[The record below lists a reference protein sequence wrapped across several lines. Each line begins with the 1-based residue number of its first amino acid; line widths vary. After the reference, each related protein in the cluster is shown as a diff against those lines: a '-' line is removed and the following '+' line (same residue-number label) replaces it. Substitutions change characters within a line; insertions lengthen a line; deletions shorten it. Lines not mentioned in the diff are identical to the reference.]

1 MSAAQFVESIAVF
14 QGAQC
19 KFYLVNGHK
28 YHIRFP
34 MDWAHN
40 HKAFRLV
47 GEVEFN
53 DGSGPEHCGNCATH
67 GSIRGVFVG
76 YCSNCLQNYID
87 TNEPRGRLVAPSLS
101 VDMLEND
108 DIWIQYPYMYNVP
121 KSEIGDEEG
130 AEVTDDGINLERL
143 AEAIRASE
151 VAEELNEED
160 RVSRQNAFCES
171 IMDGFFEEE
180 DEEVEEAYEE
190 DDEEDTLRTIHFE
203 DIRDKVGLV
212 FLKALKV

>member
-1 MSAAQFVESIAVF
+1 MSAQIVDTVTVY

-19 KFYLVNGHK
+19 KYYIVNGKK
-28 YHIRFP
+28 YHLRFP
-34 MDWAHN
+34 MEWAHT
-40 HKAFRLV
+40 HKTFIING
-47 GEVEFN
+47 GEYEHK
-53 DGSGPEHCGNCATH
+53 SGPEDCGNCDLY

-76 YCSNCLQNYID
+76 YCGNCLHNYIE

-108 DIWIQYPYMYNVP
+108 DIWLQYPYMYNVP
-121 KSEIGDEEG
+121 KSEIGDEVG
-130 AEVTDDGINLERL
+130 AEVTDDGIILERL

-151 VAEELNEED
+151 VAEELDDED

-180 DEEVEEAYEE
+180 DEEVEEA
-190 DDEEDTLRTIHFE
+190 DDEDVVEDTLRTIHFE
-203 DIRDKVGLV
+203 DIREKVGLV

>member
-1 MSAAQFVESIAVF
+1 MSAQIVDTVTVY

-19 KFYLVNGHK
+19 KYYIVNGKK
-28 YHIRFP
+28 YHLRFP
-34 MDWAHN
+34 MEWAHT
-40 HKAFRLV
+40 HKTFIING
-47 GEVEFN
+47 GEYEHK
-53 DGSGPEHCGNCATH
+53 SGPEDCGNCDLY
-67 GSIRGVFVG
+67 GSNRGVFVG
-76 YCSNCLQNYID
+76 YCGNCLHNYIE

-108 DIWIQYPYMYNVP
+108 DIWLQYPYMYNVP

-143 AEAIRASE
+143 AEAIRVSE
-151 VAEELNEED
+151 VAEELDDED

-180 DEEVEEAYEE
+180 YEEVEEA
-190 DDEEDTLRTIHFE
+190 DDEDVVEDTLRTIHFE
-203 DIRDKVGLV
+203 DIREKVGLV

>member
-14 QGAQC
+14 QGAQG

-53 DGSGPEHCGNCATH
+53 DGSGPEHCENCATH
-67 GSIRGVFVG
+67 GSIRGVFIG
-76 YCSNCLQNYID
+76 YCGNCLQNYID
-87 TNEPRGRLVAPSLS
+87 TNEPRGRLVAPGLS
-101 VDMLEND
+101 VGMLEND
-108 DIWIQYPYMYNVP
+108 DIWLQYPYMYNVP

-130 AEVTDDGINLERL
+130 TEVTDDGINLERL

-151 VAEELNEED
+151 VSEEVDEDQDNDSVVDDVEDENEEEKRLAD
-160 RVSRQNAFCES
+160 
-171 IMDGFFEEE
+171 EEE
-180 DEEVEEAYEE
+180 SFNNAESLKIILKNIIY
-190 DDEEDTLRTIHFE
+190 TSL
-203 DIRDKVGLV
+203 IR
-212 FLKALKV
+212 